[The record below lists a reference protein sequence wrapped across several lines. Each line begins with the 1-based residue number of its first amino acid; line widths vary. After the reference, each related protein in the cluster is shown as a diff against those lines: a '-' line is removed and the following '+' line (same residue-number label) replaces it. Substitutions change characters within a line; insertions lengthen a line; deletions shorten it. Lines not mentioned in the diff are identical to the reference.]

1 MLREKM
7 KAYHWLCSSVF
18 IVFVSSLINYLSQIK
33 VILPSLMDDLTNV
46 LYNSF
51 KQNIKIYYGI
61 KNIVLS
67 AQSIL
72 SAAYNL
78 VLVLIKV
85 NMFNYVYN

>member
-1 MLREKM
+1 
-7 KAYHWLCSSVF
+7 
-18 IVFVSSLINYLSQIK
+18 
-33 VILPSLMDDLTNV
+33 MDDLTNV

-78 VLVLIKV
+78 VLMLIKV
-85 NMFNYVYN
+85 NMFNYVYNFFN

>member
-1 MLREKM
+1 
-7 KAYHWLCSSVF
+7 
-18 IVFVSSLINYLSQIK
+18 
-33 VILPSLMDDLTNV
+33 MDDLTNV